1 MNRKLLAS
9 AICASLFVAGAAY
22 AQQDTNAQSSQD
34 RSATESNTQQSKQEP
49 KTLEKVTVTGSLLK
63 RPEYQSTS
71 PVQVVNVQADI
82 NAGQFTTADFL
93 QTTAAAAGSTQVN
106 NQFGGFVIEGGTGV
120 QTISLRGL
128 GANRTLVLLDGQRP
142 GPAGT
147 QGQVG
152 AFDLNVI
159 PSVILQRVE
168 IVKDGSSSIYGSDAV
183 AGVVNLI
190 TKKRLDQ
197 TNMNFYVSAPE
208 HGGGE
213 QYSASLG
220 TGWNFSNG
228 NITFAAQLDRQQA
241 LKRGDRDFLSCGN
254 DLVWGNAGQRID
266 REDRSIL
273 QGTDL
278 AGCNNL
284 YANTIIYPWATTFN
298 GKKYSASALRFVPSK
313 DGSTVGPFPGYHP
326 RPYNP
331 TKGRYSSSPNYKD
344 DGAAYYE
351 DVLNFPFYGDAYA
364 ISRQTRGTLYGAS
377 SFNFGP
383 VDWDTQVLFNRR
395 ETHNFGWRQFFPVV
409 YDPASD
415 DYYEP
420 IMPFPSI
427 NDVSV
432 DYFYGRTK
440 FAGEFTP
447 SGSWTW
453 EVNATYSRSDGDYKG
468 YRIDA
473 ANSGDLTKPYN
484 KLDMPL
490 VNYFDPGILS
500 GAKMQ
505 ELMNAVGVWT
515 KGNTVYTQSTVNAVV
530 NGNLFELPAGPI
542 SAAFGGEYRHY
553 TIDDKPPELT
563 WGYSSASETKGSDN
577 VKEIFGEIGVP
588 LLKGLPAVESLS
600 ADLSAREFKYDSVGS
615 SSHVWKYGL
624 NWQIVPTFRVR
635 GTMGTSY
642 RAPGLYELYLGDL
655 SGFLSQMQVDPC
667 INWGQSNNDF
677 LRNNCAA
684 AGIPGDYGGGGSS
697 AQIYQGG
704 GKGFLTPENSRAKSL
719 GFVWSPAFANLNV
732 AVDYFDYHIRGEIGE
747 LGAFDILYGCY
758 ASPVYPNAF
767 CNMFHRNPA
776 NAATDANMITDI
788 HATYVNIN
796 SERTRGYDLQMNY
809 SQDFSFGKLKADAQL
824 TYTLE
829 DTLQLFDSAEESGFN
844 TSNFVG
850 YIGRPRMVGIFD
862 ASLERGD
869 WTYSWQ
875 GIYTSGTSDKD
886 LNSYF
891 TYQGYANAWRQTKVH
906 AQLRHS
912 VSVGFDAGKIGIL
925 LGVRNLFD
933 QAPPVISSGVGG
945 VYSGARVGN
954 ASLDSSQY
962 DWFGRTYF
970 ARLNIKL

>member
-9 AICASLFVAGAAY
+9 AICASLFVAASTAAY
-22 AQQDTNAQSSQD
+22 AQDTSAPTSQAQNQSSTTQPD
-34 RSATESNTQQSKQEP
+34 ATAQQSAEEK
-49 KTLEKVTVTGSLLK
+49 KTLETVTVTGSLLK

-71 PVQVVNVQADI
+71 PVQVVNVQADV

-152 AFDLNVI
+152 AFDLNVV
-159 PSVILQRVE
+159 PSVLLQRVE
-168 IVKDGSSSIYGSDAV
+168 IVKDGSSSLYGSDAV

-190 TKKRLDQ
+190 TKKRLDR
-197 TNMNFYVSAPE
+197 TTMNFYVSAPE

-220 TGWNFSNG
+220 TGWNFKNG
-228 NITFAAQLDRQQA
+228 NITFAAQIDRQQA
-241 LKRGDRDFLSCGN
+241 LKMGDRDFLSCSE
-254 DLVWGNAGQRID
+254 DLVWGNGGQRID
-266 REDRSIL
+266 RQDHSIL
-273 QGTDL
+273 QGTNL

-284 YANTIIYPWATTFN
+284 YANTIISYFN
-298 GKKYSASALRFVPSK
+298 PNTRYVPSK
-313 DGSTVGPFPGYHP
+313 NGSTVGPFPGYHP
-326 RPYNP
+326 RPYP
-331 TKGRYSSSPNYKD
+331 TKTYANG
-344 DGAAYYE
+344 GTAYYE
-351 DVLNFPFYGDAYA
+351 DVLNFPFYGEAYA

-383 VDWDTQVLFNRR
+383 VDWDTQFLFNRR
-395 ETHNFGWRQFFPVV
+395 ETHNQGWRQFFPVV
-409 YDPASD
+409 YSPEAD

-440 FAGEFTP
+440 FGGEFTS
-447 SGSWTW
+447 SGNWTW
-453 EVNATYSRSDGDYKG
+453 EVNATYSRSDGDYTG
-468 YRIDA
+468 LRIDGA
-473 ANSGDLTKPYN
+473 KSGDLTKPYN
-484 KLDMPL
+484 ELDTPL

-505 ELMNAVGVWT
+505 ELVNAIGVWT

-530 NGNLFELPAGPI
+530 NGNLFELPAGPV

-553 TIDDKPPELT
+553 TIDDKPPGVT
-563 WGYSSASETKGSDN
+563 WGYSSATETKGSDS

-588 LLKGLPAVESLS
+588 ILKGLPGVDSLS

-615 SSHVWKYGL
+615 SAHVWKYGL
-624 NWQIVPTFRVR
+624 NWQLVPTFRIR
-635 GTMGTSY
+635 GTIGTSY
-642 RAPGLYELYLGDL
+642 RAPGLYELYLGDQ
-655 SGFLSQMQVDPC
+655 SGFLSQAQIDPC
-667 INWGQSNNDF
+667 INWADGNNDF
-677 LRNNCAA
+677 LKKNCAA
-684 AGIPGDYGGGGSS
+684 AGIPGDYAAGGSS
-697 AQIYQGG
+697 SAQVYTGG
-704 GKGFLTPENSRAKSL
+704 GKGYLQPENSRAKSL

-732 AVDYFDYHIRGEIGE
+732 AVDYFDYHIRGEIGS
-747 LGAFDILYGCY
+747 LGASDILYGCY

-767 CNMFHRNPA
+767 CNMFHRNPS
-776 NAATDANMITDI
+776 NAAANPNMITDV

-796 SERTRGYDLQMNY
+796 SERTRGYDLQLNY

-829 DTLQLFDSAEESGFN
+829 DSLQLFDSSEASGFS

-850 YIGRPRMVGIFD
+850 YIGRPYMVGIFD

-886 LNSYF
+886 LDPYF
-891 TYQGYANAWRQTKVH
+891 TYQGYTDAWRQTKVH

-912 VSVGFDAGKIGIL
+912 VSVGYDAGKIGITF
-925 LGVRNLFD
+925 GIRNLFD
-933 QAPPVISSGVGG
+933 QTPPLISTGVGG
-945 VYSGARVGN
+945 VYSGARAGN
-954 ASLDSSQY
+954 VSLDSSQY

-970 ARLNIKL
+970 ARLNITL